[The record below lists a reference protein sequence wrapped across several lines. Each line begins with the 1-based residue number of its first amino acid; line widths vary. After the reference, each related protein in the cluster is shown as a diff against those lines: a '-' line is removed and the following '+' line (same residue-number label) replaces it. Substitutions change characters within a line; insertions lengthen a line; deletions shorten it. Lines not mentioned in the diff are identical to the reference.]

1 MASYQV
7 HVTTSGLVGIA
18 AAGLAY
24 HFGLS
29 QHWPTLALAALASY
43 LGGMIPDL
51 DHDQAIPIA
60 QLSAWLSTLA
70 PTLVLLSLMPSSIP
84 GAPLSLW
91 LLIPAHY
98 ALHAALRMLPFLKPR
113 TGWPA
118 NLRAA
123 LAGSLLAAALLA
135 LPPKLPVPY
144 LHAWAFMVGLVII
157 IQSLFAIFRQ
167 FTVHRG
173 IFHSVPVVCIYAVVV
188 TLATHNHPL
197 NQRLTIG
204 AAALA
209 GAMSHLILDEI
220 WSVNWMGARLKK
232 SAGTAFSFWKTKFP
246 LESALAWTLLALLG
260 ATLAADL
267 AHKTPDLLPGLRQEG
282 PHPADAR

>member
-24 HFGLS
+24 HFDLS
-29 QHWPTLALAALASY
+29 HHWPTLALAALASY

-51 DHDQAIPIA
+51 DHDQAVPIA

-70 PTLVLLSLMPSSIP
+70 PALLILSLLPGGIP

-98 ALHAALRMLPFLKPR
+98 ALHATLRMLPLLKPR

-144 LHAWAFMVGLVII
+144 LHAWAFLVGVLIV

-173 IFHSVPVVCIYAVVV
+173 IFHSVPVVCIYAVAV
-188 TLATHNHPL
+188 TLATHNYP
-197 NQRLTIG
+197 NDERLLIG

-209 GAMSHLILDEI
+209 GATSHLVLDEI

-232 SAGTAFSFWKTKFP
+232 SAGTAFSFWKPKFP
-246 LESALAWTLLALLG
+246 FESALAWTLLALLG
-260 ATLAADL
+260 ALLAADL
-267 AHKTPDLLPGLRQEG
+267 AHKTPDLMPGMRLQQRQLP
-282 PHPADAR
+282 PP